1 MHFPCAA
8 HCGTSMVGSTHT
20 KIVGGTTASQGE
32 FPWQVSSAPTP
43 HSTHTHT
50 HSDKYDVWHKQASSQ
65 INCVLLSGVADV
77 RRKSRVRRYSDW
89 FAVGRHSRALFWRVY
104 CYITTHIT
112 FISIFMEYTLK
123 IRFTFVSWNQRSL
136 PRLYFYKVTTTPD
149 IGQWVWA
156 CTIAITCTRV
166 RCITCVIW

>member
-1 MHFPCAA
+1 MCSSLRNVNGRFHSYQNSGRYNSIPRGIPLA
-8 HCGTSMVGSTHT
+8 
-20 KIVGGTTASQGE
+20 GE
-32 FPWQVSSAPTP
+32 LRP
-43 HSTHTHT
+43 HPPLNTHTHT
-50 HSDKYDVWHKQASSQ
+50 QTNMTCDVWRKQASSQ

-89 FAVGRHSRALFWRVY
+89 CAVGRHSRALFWRVY

-136 PRLYFYKVTTTPD
+136 PRLFFYKVTTTPD

-156 CTIAITCTRV
+156 CTIVITCTRV